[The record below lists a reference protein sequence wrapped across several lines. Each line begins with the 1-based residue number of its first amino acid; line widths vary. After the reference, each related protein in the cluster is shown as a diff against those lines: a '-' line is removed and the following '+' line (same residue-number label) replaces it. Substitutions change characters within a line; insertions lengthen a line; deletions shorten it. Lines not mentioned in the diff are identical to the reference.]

1 MSRPKSFDKLQMDLC
16 EAVHEARSFAL
27 GMKREEMNE
36 LEEYEK
42 EDTSLSLYIDIAE
55 DVLKA
60 VVLKIETLADV
71 VAKATLNME
80 EDMDDA
86 LHRRANANSNKDSSD
101 DEWQE
106 SLYKMI
112 EDNMIQAAKARLQLK
127 KAIPFVPYLQLRI
140 RKAAK
145 AFDAWLGD
153 VAAASQVVKPA
164 VKAETAKPV
173 VKAWSCPDDGNAHAW
188 KHKGKLYA
196 RNFTNDVWNCE
207 RRGSGWWMT
216 WAGVYLPEEDRID
229 ETAAEPLYK
238 DDVVTPC
245 FDSMP
250 WTCKMCT
257 FINQP
262 ISRSCQ
268 MCNSDDCKY
277 DK

>member
-1 MSRPKSFDKLQMDLC
+1 MDLC
-16 EAVHEARSFAL
+16 DAVHEARSFAL

-42 EDTSLSLYIDIAE
+42 ADISLSVYIDIAE

-86 LHRRANANSNKDSSD
+86 LHCRANVNSNKDLSD

-106 SLYKMI
+106 SLYRMI

-140 RKAAK
+140 RTAAK

-153 VAAASQVVKPA
+153 VADASPVVKPA
-164 VKAETAKPV
+164 VKATAIVKKMIV
-173 VKAWSCPDDGNAHAW
+173 KAVKAWSCPDDGNAHAW
-188 KHKGKLYA
+188 EHNGKLYA
-196 RNFTNDVWNCE
+196 RNFTNDVWN
-207 RRGSGWWMT
+207 RKANGSVTT
-216 WAGVYLPEEDRID
+216 WAGVYLPMEDRID
-229 ETAAEPLYK
+229 ETAVEPLYE